1 MRLLE
6 YRNIF
11 EKIVKRHDSDV
22 KYSYFL
28 LVSKFLFVVIYHV
41 EFNKMTACIE
51 KPNLNQ
57 MQLFCKCAMMMCL
70 NRYRDIVRRFMDLYV
85 GIRILPLTIFFQLW
99 LQLKKIIA
107 AQGSPRRLNVSERI
121 ILRATNSCTL
131 NYKSCKKTFTLENCQ
146 TYHSKHRYLA

>member
-28 LVSKFLFVVIYHV
+28 LVIYHV
-41 EFNKMTACIE
+41 EFKKMTACIE
-51 KPNLNQ
+51 KQNLKK

-70 NRYRDIVRRFMDLYV
+70 NRYRDIVRRFMDLYDRWYTNTALNNFLSTLV
-85 GIRILPLTIFFQLW
+85 TI
-99 LQLKKIIA
+99 KKNYCCPRE
-107 AQGSPRRLNVSERI
+107 SPASKCLG
-121 ILRATNSCTL
+121 
-131 NYKSCKKTFTLENCQ
+131 
-146 TYHSKHRYLA
+146 TYHSKGHQFVYFKLQVM